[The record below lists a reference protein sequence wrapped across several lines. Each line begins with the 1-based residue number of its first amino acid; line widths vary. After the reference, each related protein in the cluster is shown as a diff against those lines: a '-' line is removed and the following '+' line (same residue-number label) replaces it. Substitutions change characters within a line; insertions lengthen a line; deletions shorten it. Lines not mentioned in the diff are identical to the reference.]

1 MITLGEDLLI
11 TTHPL
16 TTRSHP
22 LYQNNWRCRYSP
34 ITHLQT
40 NLHNTQWTPK
50 STLSQQGS
58 LTSSTCARDSEVNYD
73 LLHLKLKPFSDEN
86 TLFFWHTGY
95 THMHLYTRRN
105 ICAWHQRFFQQGWIV
120 RVLNRL
126 PSSPFNDANFLN
138 ISDPGTFPRAFVD
151 GTIGGDYA
159 PHAHVRP
166 RPVAAPAQVQQ
177 CVYGCSDDPDR
188 RLGPPVARNSRQPS
202 RFKVL

>member
-1 MITLGEDLLI
+1 M
-11 TTHPL
+11 HP
-16 TTRSHP
+16 
-22 LYQNNWRCRYSP
+22 
-34 ITHLQT
+34 
-40 NLHNTQWTPK
+40 
-50 STLSQQGS
+50 
-58 LTSSTCARDSEVNYD
+58 
-73 LLHLKLKPFSDEN
+73 
-86 TLFFWHTGY
+86 
-95 THMHLYTRRN
+95 YTRRN

-202 RFKVL
+202 RFKVLSYNTGGVEGRSLTNYFLASGRNSSLFARCCQLLLRLWAARRQGEH